1 MVDID
6 IRTEIGPLRDVV
18 VHRPGPEIGRMTQHD
33 LERLLFDDILS
44 PSETAAEHDVLTGVL
59 RRAGVVVHEF
69 LELLREALSRATAA
83 AREVLLERVC
93 ALAGATHMAEEL
105 QSWSPEALARGLVQ
119 GIHWHELEGAVGL
132 ARIRARLFDPTD
144 MALRPVPNLMFMRD
158 PAIAVHSQMVVSRM
172 RQSAR
177 AREALLAGFALR
189 WGLPGG
195 YGPILTPLVGDP
207 HPGADVHHTLEGGD
221 VLVLSDEVVMVGCSE
236 RTSAQG
242 IERFANELLFPN
254 QPSVQVVYAV
264 MMPEQ
269 RSLMHLDTILTQV
282 DERLFLGHR
291 PLVAGDGGHHGTPV
305 RVARV
310 SRDQAPTLLG
320 DASVLDVLREAL
332 GDETQLVSCGG
343 DDPMTQERE
352 QWTDGAN
359 AVCVAPGKII
369 LYSRNRKTI
378 EALARHGFGE
388 TRLSAVQ
395 DEEKRGQLVDEGL
408 GRERNVFSF
417 SGSELS
423 RARGGGRCLT
433 MPLRR
438 DTPT

>member
-1 MVDID
+1 MVGID
-6 IRTEIGPLRDVV
+6 VRTEIGPLLDVV
-18 VHRPGPEIGRMTQHD
+18 VHRPGPEVGRMTQHD

-59 RRAGVVVHEF
+59 RHAGVVVHEF
-69 LELLREALSRATAA
+69 LHLLAEALTRAPAA
-83 AREVLLERVC
+83 ARDQLLEQAC
-93 ALAGATHMAEEL
+93 ALAGARHMAEEL
-105 QSWSPEALARGLVQ
+105 HQWSPDRLVKGLVQ
-119 GIHWHELEGAVGL
+119 GIHWRELEGAAGL

-158 PAIAVHSQMVVSRM
+158 PAIAVHDQIVVARM

-195 YGPILTPLVGDP
+195 YGPILTHLEGDP

-221 VLVLSDEVVMVGCSE
+221 VLVLSDQVVMVGCSE

-242 IERFANELLFPN
+242 IERFANELVFPN
-254 QPSVQVVYAV
+254 RPSVQVVYAV
-264 MMPEQ
+264 MMHEQ

-282 DERLFLGHR
+282 DHRLFLGHR
-291 PLVAGDGGHHGTPV
+291 PLVAGDGGLHGDPL
-305 RVARV
+305 RVARIT
-310 SRDQAPTLLG
+310 RDRGPELLES
-320 DASVLDVLREAL
+320 ASVLDVLREVF
-332 GDETQLVSCGG
+332 GDDVELVSCGG
-343 DDPMTQERE
+343 DDPTTQERE

-359 AVCVAPGKII
+359 AVCIAPGKII
-369 LYSRNRKTI
+369 LYARNRETI
-378 EALARHGFGE
+378 AALARHGFGE

-395 DEEKRGQLVDEGL
+395 DHERQGQLIDDGL
-408 GRERNVFSF
+408 ARERNVFSF

-438 DTPT
+438 GAA